1 MKKFIAFVLLAICAA
16 GCNNHDNDDN
26 DCPTCHNGHCHRTST
41 NVSTTTT
48 IEVPATFP
56 APVPPAAPVVAAPAP
71 VAPPITIAIGAGIK
85 RAVIVGINKYSD
97 PGAPTLAG
105 CVNDALDMKAKAIS
119 TWGFKEECIALLL
132 DEQATKANVVKALTD
147 AVAATQPG
155 DTLLY
160 SQSSHGAE
168 DAVSDDANSE
178 PDHMNQMICCSD
190 FSWDRDHE
198 LIDKDFVQ
206 IFSKLPDGVIFNWES
221 DSCHSG
227 SLDKQLQ
234 RHNAKGH
241 FQVKKEFPQTAIVA
255 ARVAK
260 AKARSLPM
268 RKVQTGILNVGFIS
282 GCKSDQT
289 SADTQD
295 ENGRPCGALTHYFL
309 AIIDGL
315 SDAPITSVADK
326 LDSALAA
333 DGYDQQ
339 PQAEGGR
346 KDKPWLK

>member
-16 GCNNHDNDDN
+16 GCNNHDSDDS

-56 APVPPAAPVVAAPAP
+56 APVPPAAPVVAAPAA
-71 VAPPITIAIGAGIK
+71 APDTTIAIGTGIK
-85 RAVIVGINKYSD
+85 RAVIVGINVYSD

-105 CVNDALDMKAKAIS
+105 CVDDALDIKTKAIS
-119 TWGFKEECIALLL
+119 AWGFKDECITMLL
-132 DEQATKANVVKALTD
+132 DKQATKAAVVKALTD

-160 SQSSHGAE
+160 WQSSHGAE
-168 DAVSDDANSE
+168 DAVSDDANGE
-178 PDHMNQMICCSD
+178 PDHMNQMVCCTD
-190 FSWDRDHE
+190 FSWDPKFE
-198 LIDKDFVQ
+198 LIDKDFVA
-206 IFSKLPDGVIFNWES
+206 IFSRLPADAIFNWGS

-227 SLDKQLQ
+227 DLDKQIKK
-234 RHNAKGH
+234 HNAKGH
-241 FQVKKEFPQTAIVA
+241 FVVRKEFPQTVAVA

-282 GCKSDQT
+282 GCQSDQT

-309 AIIDGL
+309 ANIDAL
-315 SDAPITSVADK
+315 ADASLVDVAAK
-326 LDSALAA
+326 VDSALSA
-333 DGYDQQ
+333 DGYDQV
-339 PQAEGGR
+339 PVAEGGR
-346 KDKPWLK
+346 KNKPWLK